1 MKKLFT
7 RLNKRQKRRFFILS
21 GINFLFLLILLFC
34 AGAIILNAVT
44 IFLIIQFLITVYHL
58 SLRPEGSR
66 TTWGEWFHAIIFAF
80 VAAIIIRSFMLEAFT
95 IPSSSMEKTLLVGDF
110 LFVSK
115 VTYGPRIPM
124 TPVTFPF
131 SHHTLPYHGWKS
143 YLEWLKLPYYRLPGY
158 SHIKNNDVVV
168 FNYPMED
175 FRPVDKREHYIK
187 RCVAI
192 PGDTLVIKQREVFIN
207 SKKLP
212 MKDHALLT
220 YHVKTDDVAFF
231 EDSIRY
237 VDAYQHQLISNMGD
251 YIVPLSKIGLEQLSK
266 MKNVSIVERLSDEDV
281 RHYYSTSIFPYD
293 KFHDWNVDNFG
304 PLVIPK
310 KGVTVTLDSSN
321 IAIYLRIIENYEGNK
336 LSDKGNKILINDKE
350 TNTYTFK
357 MDYYFMMGDNRYFS
371 EDSRFWGFVPE
382 DHIVG
387 KAVMVWM
394 SWDADAKGFFSKV
407 RWRRI
412 FSFID

>member
-1 MKKLFT
+1 MKKLFG
-7 RLNKRQKRRFFILS
+7 RLSKRQRRRFYILS
-21 GINFLFLLILLFC
+21 GINFIFLLILLIG

-80 VAAIIIRSFMLEAFT
+80 VAAIIIRSFILEAFT
-95 IPSSSMEKTLLVGDF
+95 IPSSSMERTLLIGDF

-115 VTYGPRIPM
+115 VNYGPRIPM

-131 SHHTLPYHGWKS
+131 SHHTLPYHSWKS
-143 YLEWLKLPYYRLPGY
+143 YLNWLKLPYYRLPGF

-187 RCVAI
+187 RCVAVA
-192 PGDTLVIKQREVFIN
+192 GDTLVIKQGDVFIN

-212 MKDHALLT
+212 MKDHAVLT
-220 YHVKTDDVAFF
+220 YHVKTDDTAAFNAG
-231 EDSIRY
+231 IKNM
-237 VDAYQHQLISNMGD
+237 DAYQTQLISNMGD
-251 YIVPLSKIGLEQLSK
+251 YIVPLSKIGLEQVNTLK
-266 MKNVSIVERLSDEDV
+266 CVSLVERLSDEDI
-281 RHYYSTSIFPYD
+281 RHYYSTSLFPYD
-293 KFHDWNVDNFG
+293 KFHQWNVDNFG
-304 PLVIPK
+304 PLIIPK
-310 KGVTVTLDSSN
+310 KGVTITLDSSN
-321 IAIYLRIIENYEGNK
+321 ISIYRRVIENYEGNK
-336 LSDKGNKILINDKE
+336 LSEKDNKIFINDKE
-350 TNTYTFK
+350 TNCYTFK
-357 MDYYFMMGDNRYFS
+357 LDYYFMIGDNRYFS
-371 EDSRFWGFVPE
+371 DDSRFWGFVPE

-394 SWDADAKGFFSKV
+394 SWDTDATGFFNKV
-407 RWRRI
+407 RWKRI
-412 FSFID
+412 FRFID